1 MPAKVVLASNNAGK
15 IRELQALLASLDIE
29 VVPQGALGIPDADET
44 GSSFVENALI
54 KARHAARCSGMPAI
68 ADDSGLEVD
77 ALGGAPGVYSA
88 RYAGPAAS
96 GGDNIGKLLRA
107 LEGVPAEHRAARFRC
122 VMVLVRHAGDTEPVI
137 AEGAWEGRIAEVSIG
152 TGGFG
157 YDPVFLVPDTGCSAA
172 ELPPEEKNRL
182 SHRGLAVTSLA
193 SRLRELVLA

>member
-15 IRELQALLASLDIE
+15 IRELQALLGSLDIE

-88 RYAGPAAS
+88 RYAGPSAS
-96 GGDNIGKLLRA
+96 DGDNIGKLLLA
-107 LEGVPAEHRAARFRC
+107 LDGVPAERRAARFRC
-122 VMVLVRHAGDTEPVI
+122 VMVLVRHADDAEPVI
-137 AEGAWEGRIAEVSIG
+137 AEGAWEGRIAEVCIG

-182 SHRGLAVTSLA
+182 SHRGLAAASLA
-193 SRLRELVLA
+193 SRLQGLVLA